1 MVLLLI
7 KIVEIEVDDRIA
19 KSIVL
24 TAKYYQQHLSN
35 RVRVE
40 VLVNNDL
47 ELLKYKDVCSGI
59 TIYNVNKIS

>member
-1 MVLLLI
+1 M
-7 KIVEIEVDDRIA
+7 DDRIA

-59 TIYNVNKIS
+59 SIFNVNKIS